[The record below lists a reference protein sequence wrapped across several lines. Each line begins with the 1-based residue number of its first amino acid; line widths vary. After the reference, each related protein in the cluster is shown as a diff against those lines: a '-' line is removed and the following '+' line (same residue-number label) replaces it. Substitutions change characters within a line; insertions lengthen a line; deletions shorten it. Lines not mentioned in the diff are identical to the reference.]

1 MKLSTKI
8 QLYTTVM
15 IVLTL
20 IVVNVFVYITFKKN
34 AIQNEVHQ
42 LENRGINIIKE
53 LEKSNQ
59 TKQDNE
65 KIIVNHL
72 LSDGSVTIVN
82 QNNKRKL
89 QIMTKQHYRNLIEDY
104 SDKQA
109 DKYITRGN
117 HHFVMVSVPVLWED
131 KETVNLQIYENIDKK
146 HESFENLKWILI
158 GSTIMVTIITFIL
171 NMIITHSI
179 LKPIHLL
186 INKMS
191 NIHKT
196 KGYTKIESIEN
207 TSKEL
212 DDLTDTFNLMMKR
225 LSEQEE
231 KEQSF
236 IANASHE
243 LKTPI
248 TVIKSY
254 SEMLKRFGKS
264 KPEVLDEGLDAIHEE
279 AIRMSYLANQM
290 LQITSFHKQTKHN
303 ERESFELIQ
312 LLQSTAKKLSITHG
326 RKIEVQ
332 SKIKTL
338 HIKLNQEQF
347 VQLITIFIDNAIKY
361 SDKSVVITLNQKHKN
376 VMLQIEDKGIG
387 IPAESLDKIF
397 NRFYRVDK
405 ARTRKTG
412 GSGLGLYIAKEI
424 AQANDIRIDVY
435 SELNYGT
442 TVKLTIKEQ
451 YIETFS

>member
-20 IVVNVFVYITFKKN
+20 IVVNVFVYITFKNN

-42 LENRGINIIKE
+42 LENRAINIIKE
-53 LEKSNQ
+53 LEKSNHS
-59 TKQDNE
+59 KESDK

-72 LSDGSVTIVN
+72 LSDGSVTIVS

-89 QIMTKQHYRNLIEDY
+89 QIMTKKQYRNLIEDY
-104 SDKQA
+104 SDKQI
-109 DKYITRGN
+109 DKYITRGE

-131 KETVNLQIYENIDKK
+131 KETVNLQIFENVDMK

-158 GSTIMVTIITFIL
+158 GSTFILAVITIIL
-171 NMIITHSI
+171 NIIITHSI
-179 LKPIHLL
+179 LKPINLL

-191 NIHKT
+191 NVHKT
-196 KGYTKIESIEN
+196 KGYEKIESVSN
-207 TSKEL
+207 TTKEL
-212 DDLTDTFNLMMKR
+212 EDLTNTFNLMMNR

-254 SEMLKRFGKS
+254 SEMLKRFGKT

-279 AIRMSYLANQM
+279 AKRMSYLASQM
-290 LQITSFHKQTKHN
+290 LQITSFHKQVKDEVAN
-303 ERESFELIQ
+303 SFELIEV
-312 LLQSTAKKLSITHG
+312 LRNIAKKLSITHK
-326 RKIEVQ
+326 REIDIQTQLNKLNVKI
-332 SKIKTL
+332 
-338 HIKLNQEQF
+338 NQEQF
-347 VQLITIFIDNAIKY
+347 IQLITIFIDNAIKY
-361 SDKSVVITLNQKHKN
+361 SDDIVMISINKDNNNLILN
-376 VMLQIEDKGIG
+376 IEDEGIG
-387 IPAESLDKIF
+387 IPQESLDRIF

-424 AQANDIRIDVY
+424 AQSNDIEIDVS
-435 SELNYGT
+435 SELKKGT

-451 YIETFS
+451 YIE

>member
-1 MKLSTKI
+1 MKLRTKI

-20 IVVNVFVYITFKKN
+20 IVVNIFVYISFKNN
-34 AIQNEVHQ
+34 AIQSEVHQ
-42 LENRGINIIKE
+42 LENRAINIIKE
-53 LEKSNQ
+53 LEKSNK
-59 TKQDNE
+59 TKRDNE
-65 KIIVNHL
+65 EIIVNHL
-72 LSDGSVTIVN
+72 LSDGSVTVVDKS
-82 QNNKRKL
+82 NKRKL
-89 QIMTKQHYRNLIEDY
+89 QIMTKQQYRNLIENY
-104 SDKQA
+104 KEKQT
-109 DKYITRGN
+109 DKYITRGE

-131 KETVNLQIYENIDKK
+131 KETVNLQIYENIDMK

-191 NIHKT
+191 KIHKT
-196 KGYTKIESIEN
+196 KGYEKIESVEN

-231 KEQSF
+231 KEKSF

-254 SEMLKRFGKS
+254 SEMLKRFGKT
-264 KPEVLDEGLDAIHEE
+264 KPEVLEEGLDAIHEE
-279 AIRMSYLANQM
+279 AKRMSYLASQM
-290 LQITSFHKQTKHN
+290 LQITSFHDQSEN
-303 ERESFELIQ
+303 EEVRSFELINV
-312 LLQSTAKKLSITHG
+312 LQRIVKKLSVTHQ
-326 RKIEVQ
+326 RNIEF
-332 SKIKTL
+332 KTHIKSL
-338 HIKLNQEQF
+338 NAKLNQEQF
-347 VQLITIFIDNAIKY
+347 IQLITIFIDNAIKY
-361 SDKSVVITLNQKHKN
+361 SDKDVVISLNQRNKN
-376 VMLQIEDKGIG
+376 VILQIQDKGIG

-405 ARTRKTG
+405 ARTRKTS
-412 GSGLGLYIAKEI
+412 GSGLGLNIAKEI
-424 AQANDIRIDVY
+424 AQINDIGIDVQ
-435 SELNYGT
+435 SELSQGT

-451 YIETFS
+451 YIEIFY